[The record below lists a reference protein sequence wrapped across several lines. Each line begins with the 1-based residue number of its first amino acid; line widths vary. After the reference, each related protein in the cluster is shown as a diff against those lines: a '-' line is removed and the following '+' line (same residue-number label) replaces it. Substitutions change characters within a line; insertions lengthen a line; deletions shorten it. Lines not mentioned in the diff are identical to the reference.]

1 MNSITEKNCC
11 HVCLEVNVKTIS
23 DFDCQ
28 TKNCQFL
35 ICEDCKQ
42 IYFVELEETTCPG
55 CRQECIG
62 LNNFL
67 KNEKTPELPSVNQNV
82 YQDLVKVFKIVIYIV
97 VATVLAYWIGVFILH
112 STIPVNVNEPS
123 SIFLRI
129 LIGYIIL
136 FLVSVCVYLS
146 CCNPEV

>member
-23 DFDCQ
+23 DFNCQ
-28 TKNCQFL
+28 TRNCQFL
-35 ICEDCKQ
+35 ICEDCKLT
-42 IYFVELEETTCPG
+42 YFVELEETTCPG

>member
-42 IYFVELEETTCPG
+42 TYFVDLEETTCPG

-62 LNNFL
+62 LNDFL
-67 KNEKTPELPSVNQNV
+67 KNKKTQELSSVNQNV
-82 YQDLVKVFKIVIYIV
+82 CQDLVKVFKIIMYIV

-112 STIPVNVNEPS
+112 SITPLNVNEPCF
-123 SIFLRI
+123 IILRI

-136 FLVSVCVYLS
+136 FLVGVCVYLT
-146 CCNPEV
+146 CCDPGI

>member
-1 MNSITEKNCC
+1 MNSITEKIGC
-11 HVCLEVNVKTIS
+11 HICFEINVNTS
-23 DFDCQ
+23 PDFSCQ
-28 TKNCQFL
+28 THNCQFL

-42 IYFVELEETTCPG
+42 TYFVDLEETTCPG

-62 LNNFL
+62 LNDFL
-67 KNEKTPELPSVNQNV
+67 KNKKTQELSSVNQNV
-82 YQDLVKVFKIVIYIV
+82 CQDLVKVFKIIMYIV

-112 STIPVNVNEPS
+112 SIIPLNVNEPS
-123 SIFLRI
+123 SIFLRV

-146 CCNPEV
+146 CCNPEI